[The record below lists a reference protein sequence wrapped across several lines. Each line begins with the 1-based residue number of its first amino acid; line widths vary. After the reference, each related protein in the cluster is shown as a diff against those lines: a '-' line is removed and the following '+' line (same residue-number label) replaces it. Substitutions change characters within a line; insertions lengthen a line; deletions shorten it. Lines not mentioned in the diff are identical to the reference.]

1 MNCVGRATRT
11 MASPWGRMLV
21 CLLALAGFAATA
33 QAVEPDRPPI
43 RSQPAPDPHPG
54 ALQSRPAP
62 TPPAAVATP
71 ATPSRAAPAEPAPAP
86 ESGSTLTAPPTSASE
101 VAPSTPP
108 RRSAAPA
115 TTRAEPTPAPRARA
129 KATRSTPAAA
139 TTTAR
144 QTIPPARGQAPS
156 AEPVAQI
163 GPIAE
168 GSANRPLMPAAIAL
182 AVLALASLLLLL
194 LVRRLRGRAPG
205 RDARPLYP
213 LLLAA
218 LLAMAVPDAL
228 GDGRAEAAVPTVTPV
243 CNGLANGCTGWWTA
257 PVALNWLVTPADA
270 DRVGCTPRAFEADGV
285 HEQTCTASFP
295 SPPASASVKV
305 TILVDRTPPQGITAA
320 FSRPP
325 DPSGWYTSPVAVSFG
340 GTDGTSGIA
349 SCPSVVYAGPDS
361 TTALAQ
367 GGCRDHAGNQSPP
380 LAVPLRY
387 DATPP
392 VLRIVPAQPGD
403 GFSVIR
409 WTASSDARLRVSRS
423 PGLGGARKSV
433 VFRGRASAFVN
444 SRVENGRAYRYE
456 VQAVDQAGNVST
468 LPVMTRPG
476 RRVLQPARGAHVSG
490 APLLRWTAVSRTR
503 YYNVQLRRD
512 GRKVMTAWPTRPML
526 RLKSGWQYAG
536 SLQGL
541 VPGFYRWDVW
551 PGIGR
556 REAGRFGSRIGTGTF
571 IVNPPALAARAR

>member
-1 MNCVGRATRT
+1 
-11 MASPWGRMLV
+11 MLV
-21 CLLALAGFAATA
+21 CLLALAAFAATA
-33 QAVEPDRPPI
+33 QAVEPDRAPI
-43 RSQPAPDPHPG
+43 RSQPAPDPYPG
-54 ALQSRPAP
+54 ALPSRPAP
-62 TPPAAVATP
+62 TPPRAVATP
-71 ATPSRAAPAEPAPAP
+71 ATPSQAAPANPAPAP
-86 ESGSTLTAPPTSASE
+86 ESGSTSTASPTSAFE

-129 KATRSTPAAA
+129 RAPRSTPAA

-144 QTIPPARGQAPS
+144 RTIPPARGQAS
-156 AEPVAQI
+156 STEPGAPT
-163 GPIAE
+163 GPIAD
-168 GSANRPLMPAAIAL
+168 GSADRPLMPAAIAL
-182 AVLALASLLLLL
+182 AVLTLASLLLLL
-194 LVRRLRGRAPG
+194 LVRRLRGRAPR
-205 RDARPLYP
+205 RDPRPLYP

-218 LLAMAVPDAL
+218 LLAMAVPGAL

-243 CNGLANGCTGWWTA
+243 CNGVANECAGWSIV
-257 PVALNWLVTPADA
+257 PVALNWLVSPADA
-270 DRVGCTPRAFEADGV
+270 DRSGCTPRVFDADGV

-295 SPPASASVKV
+295 FPPASASVKV

-325 DPSGWYTSPVAVSFG
+325 DPSGWYTSPVAVSFA

-349 SCPSVVYAGPDS
+349 SCASVVYAGPDS
-361 TTALAQ
+361 TTASAQ
-367 GGCRDHAGNQSPP
+367 GGCRDRAGNQSPP

-392 VLRIVPAQPGD
+392 ALGIVPAQPGD

-409 WTASSDARLRVSRS
+409 WTASSDARLRVSRT
-423 PGLGGARKSV
+423 PGLGRATKSV
-433 VFRGRASAFVN
+433 VFQGRTSAFVDR
-444 SRVENGRAYRYE
+444 RVENGRAYRYE

-468 LPVMTRPG
+468 LPVVTRPG

-490 APLLRWTAVSRTR
+490 TPLLRWTAVSRTR

-526 RLKSGWQYAG
+526 QLKSDWQYAG
-536 SLQGL
+536 KVQGL

-571 IVNPPALAARAR
+571 IVDPPALAARAR